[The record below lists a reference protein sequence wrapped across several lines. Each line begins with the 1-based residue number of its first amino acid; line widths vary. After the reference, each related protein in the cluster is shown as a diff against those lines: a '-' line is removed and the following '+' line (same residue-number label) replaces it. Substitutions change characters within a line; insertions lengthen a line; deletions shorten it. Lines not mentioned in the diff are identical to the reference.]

1 MVAQI
6 MLPTA
11 AFVTSPPFKQ
21 RPEHTHEVIFCQEDD
36 LIKEERTNIV
46 KIRNESSSFQNITWV
61 DPYYCTT
68 TPAQPLVVLLIQH

>member
-46 KIRNESSSFQNITWV
+46 KIRK
-61 DPYYCTT
+61 
-68 TPAQPLVVLLIQH
+68 